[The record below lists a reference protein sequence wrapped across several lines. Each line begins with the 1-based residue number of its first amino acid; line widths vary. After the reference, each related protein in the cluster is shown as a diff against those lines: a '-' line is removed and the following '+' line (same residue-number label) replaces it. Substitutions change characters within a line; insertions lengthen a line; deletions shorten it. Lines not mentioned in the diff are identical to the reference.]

1 MTQTINPQTALIYIM
16 VTMSAV
22 DRRMD
27 DAELSQMGSIV
38 RHLPI
43 FSEFN
48 EEMMIPAAQTCADIL
63 SSDEGLD
70 AILGLVEEALPPEL
84 YETAYAVAVDI
95 AAANLHIT
103 QEELRFLQMLRR
115 RLHIDKLTVAAIERA
130 ANVRHRTLPQQ

>member
-1 MTQTINPQTALIYIM
+1 MTHTINPQTALIYIM
-16 VTMSAV
+16 VTTSAV

-43 FSEFN
+43 FSNFN
-48 EEMMIPAAQTCADIL
+48 EEMMIPAAQDCAGIL
-63 SSDEGLD
+63 SSDEGLET
-70 AILGLVEEALPPEL
+70 ILGLVEEALPEEL

-95 AAANLHIT
+95 AAANLELT

-115 RLHIDKLTVAAIERA
+115 RLHIDKLVVAAIERGA
-130 ANVRHRTLPQQ
+130 SARHRTLPKE

>member
-1 MTQTINPQTALIYIM
+1 MTHTINPQTALVYVM

-22 DRRMD
+22 DRSMD

-43 FSEFN
+43 FSNYN
-48 EEMMIPAAQTCADIL
+48 EEMMIPASQDCADIL
-63 SSDEGLD
+63 ASDEGLET
-70 AILGLVEEALPPEL
+70 ILGLVEEALPREL

-95 AAANLHIT
+95 AAANLEIT

-115 RLHIDKLTVAAIERA
+115 RLNIDKLVVAAIERA
-130 ANVRHRTLPQQ
+130 ASARHRTLPQD